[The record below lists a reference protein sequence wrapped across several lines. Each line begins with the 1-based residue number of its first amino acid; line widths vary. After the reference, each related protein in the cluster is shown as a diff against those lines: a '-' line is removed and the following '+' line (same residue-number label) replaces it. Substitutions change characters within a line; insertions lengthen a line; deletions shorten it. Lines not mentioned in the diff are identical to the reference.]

1 MSSSR
6 AITPPPSLSFQSV
19 LVFQDSKR
27 RQLDEISDPDPN
39 WPAPQ
44 FDNRRKKAAL
54 GSGNQGIRH
63 SEFSDPDLPVSE
75 ARC

>member
-1 MSSSR
+1 MK
-6 AITPPPSLSFQSV
+6 SV
-19 LVFQDSKR
+19 TRIPIGLHHN
-27 RQLDEISDPDPN
+27 LTTEE
-39 WPAPQ
+39 
-44 FDNRRKKAAL
+44 KKAAL